1 MTHII
6 GKVYEVNKE
15 NMNKLIDELDE
26 TKASLKIAV
35 EALKKI
41 EEQDRMIYAK
51 IAGDCLDELGEL

>member
-35 EALKKI
+35 EALRKI